1 MNYTEKRILRLSG
14 SVDREIY
21 LKLLDSM
28 HVSKEDVEF
37 GLEKELEF
45 LKNIRKRK
53 KDKERVLLI
62 QI

>member
-1 MNYTEKRILRLSG
+1 MMNYTEKRILRLSG

-53 KDKERVLLI
+53 KIRRESY
-62 QI
+62 

>member
-53 KDKERVLLI
+53 KIRRESY
-62 QI
+62 